1 MASLSEVGTF
11 LCVFTA
17 FVVMPCVW
25 FMRRVLAKKP
35 QRIVID
41 TDIGDDIDDALA
53 VLLAVVLHKLGTVE
67 IVAVLTAG
75 AGNHQV
81 RARLVRKLVV
91 AVLGTCSVPIIAGR
105 SREGTSKGNY
115 MRCGYYVYAER
126 FPTLGEKEKKWLQ
139 TVLREGHEAGQQVL
153 FLCIGPLDNLRY
165 IDPPAETFRLVL
177 MGGCFGRFFDGQT
190 APDEFPEYNVAH
202 GVDDWRW
209 AITKYDAN
217 TLIVP
222 LDIAGECRFDE
233 WSRVL
238 ESCPYYAYR
247 DMYRTWYNSPALQG
261 SRILAGTNGGRLSS
275 IQFDAC
281 ALFVALHP
289 EIADIQTHGVVVTDI
304 GVTKKV
310 TDGRLFPIRVA
321 LGWKDQQARSRFD
334 AEVLSLLQQ
343 KII

>member
-1 MASLSEVGTF
+1 MF
-11 LCVFTA
+11 LCAFTA
-17 FVVMPCVW
+17 FVVAPYVW
-25 FMRRVLAKKP
+25 FMRRVLPKKP

-53 VLLAVVLHKLGTVE
+53 ILLAVVLHKIGTVE

-81 RARLVRKLVV
+81 RARLVRKLVM

-105 SREGTSKGNY
+105 RNEGTSKGNY
-115 MRCGYYVYAER
+115 MSCGHYVYAER
-126 FPTLGEKEKKWLQ
+126 FPILGKPEKKWLRGI
-139 TVLREGHEAGQQVL
+139 LRDGHETGQQVL

-165 IDPPAETFRLVL
+165 IDPPAGTFRLVL

-190 APDEFPEYNVAH
+190 APDGFPEYNVAH
-202 GVDDWRW
+202 GVDDWQC
-209 AITKYDAN
+209 AIAKYHTN

-233 WSRVL
+233 WSRIL
-238 ESCPYYAYR
+238 TSCPYRAYR

-281 ALFVALHP
+281 ALFVALYA
-289 EIADIQTHGVVVTDI
+289 EIADIQTHDVVVTDT

-310 TDGRLFPIRVA
+310 TDGGRSFPVRVA

-334 AEVLSLLQQ
+334 AEVLSLLQP
-343 KII
+343 KMI